1 MQDSGNILKRLSV
14 IAMNTLLLAACSAFH
29 PAAIQPEKVFETGA
43 APVLLPGQKVK
54 VMSWNV
60 QYMAGKN
67 YVFFYDLLD
76 GSGPDK
82 RPSATDIA
90 ATLQEVARIIRQET
104 PDIILLQEVDDGAR
118 RSYYEDQLAR
128 LLELLPADYKY
139 HASAFYW
146 KSSFVPHPRIMGQ
159 VGMKLATISK
169 YKTTEAIRHQLPLR
183 RVNALRQ
190 QFELK
195 RAVLETRL
203 PVEGQKDFIVMNTH
217 LSAFAQGEDTMQRQ
231 VEQLKKLKD
240 QYTREGSVWI
250 AGGDYNLLP
259 PGKAYQ
265 QLPDHQKVYYCKSTE
280 LELLTAAYRS
290 VPGLKEVNGS
300 APERWYTH
308 FPNDPK
314 VAGPDRTIDYIFYSD
329 KLMLGQHR
337 VIQEDTL
344 HISDHFPI
352 VAEFIIPLQ

>member
-1 MQDSGNILKRLSV
+1 MTS
-14 IAMNTLLLAACSAFH
+14 LLLVACSAFH
-29 PAAIQPEKVFETGA
+29 PAAIQPEKVFETGT
-43 APVLLPGQKVK
+43 APVLQPGQKVK

-67 YVFFYDLLD
+67 YIFFYDLLD

-82 RPSATDIA
+82 KPSATDIA
-90 ATLQEVARIIRQET
+90 TTLQAVARIIRQEN
-104 PDIILLQEVDDGAR
+104 PDIVLLQEVDDGAR
-118 RSYYEDQLAR
+118 RTYYEDQLTR
-128 LLELLPADYKY
+128 LLELLPDDYRY

-159 VGMKLATISK
+159 VGMKLSTISK
-169 YKTTEAIRHQLPLR
+169 YKTTAAIRHQLPLR
-183 RVNALRQ
+183 RVNELRQ
-190 QFELK
+190 RFDLK
-195 RAVLETRL
+195 RAALETHL
-203 PVEGQKDFIVMNTH
+203 PVKNQKDFIVMNTH

-231 VEQLKKLKD
+231 VEQLKKMMD
-240 QYTREGSVWI
+240 QYTKEGSAWI

-265 QLPDHQKVYYCKSTE
+265 RLADHQQEYYRERTE

-300 APERWYTH
+300 APEKCYTH

-314 VAGPDRTIDYIFYSD
+314 VTGPDRTIDFVFYSD

-337 VIQEDTL
+337 VIQEDTM

-352 VAEFIIPLQ
+352 VAEFTIPK